1 LIFCNFFYL
10 NIGLCPEP
18 MRHEVPAARLVST
31 ADEMGKHVALRARQA
46 IVTKARHD
54 LSKDTSFA
62 TA

>member
-1 LIFCNFFYL
+1 
-10 NIGLCPEP
+10 
-18 MRHEVPAARLVST
+18 
-31 ADEMGKHVALRARQA
+31 MGKHVALRARQA